1 MRARDYIDA
10 YRRSRDIGRMAR
22 NRLAEAESHLQQG
35 TAILDHDPSVALDHA
50 RQAASLADEA
60 YSLAQHNDPD
70 YAPVDFG
77 NYRSGTDLGSLVIG
91 AILGGIMNGGGGSRG
106 GGGWSAPSRPSG
118 RGGGWSGG
126 GWSGR
131 SSSGGFGGG
140 FGSGGFGRGGF
151 GGGRSGGG
159 FGGGRSSS
167 GRW

>member
-35 TAILDHDPSVALDHA
+35 EAILDHDPTVAFDHA

-77 NYRSGTDLGSLVIG
+77 TYRSGTDLGSLVMG
-91 AILGGIMNGGGGSRG
+91 AILGGILNGGGGSRG
-106 GGGWSAPSRPSG
+106 GGGWSAPSRTGS
-118 RGGGWSGG
+118 RGGGWGG
-126 GWSGR
+126 GWGGR